1 MSIESVITS
10 KEDPTKLFDLIEELA
25 VGSYGH
31 VYRVTSCHSPF
42 SCRSAVAEVESSPAL
57 YAPGLKRTNACEFLL
72 NWYRRSTN
80 PHKMWWR

>member
-31 VYRVTSCHSPF
+31 VYKVGRRKV
-42 SCRSAVAEVESSPAL
+42 AV
-57 YAPGLKRTNACEFLL
+57 R
-72 NWYRRSTN
+72 
-80 PHKMWWR
+80 

>member
-31 VYRVTSCHSPF
+31 VYKVMWPTQSCCSV
-42 SCRSAVAEVESSPAL
+42 R
-57 YAPGLKRTNACEFLL
+57 
-72 NWYRRSTN
+72 
-80 PHKMWWR
+80 